1 MFLRRN
7 CPLVC
12 ENQKGELL
20 TKNDSIANGSLLAAN
35 AHSLLKSLYG
45 TLLVMPDNIKSQV
58 VTQGVQRS
66 PNRAM
71 LRAVGFRDEDF
82 SKPIVGIANGHST
95 ITPCNMGIE
104 PLAKRAEAGARAA
117 GAMPQ
122 MFGTITISDGISMGT
137 EGMKYSL
144 VSRDVIADSIET
156 ACMGQSMDGVVAIGG
171 CDKNM
176 PGAMIAIAR
185 MNIPGIFVYGGTIK
199 PGHLDGRDLTVVSAF
214 EAVGQQ
220 SAGKITEEELMA
232 VERHACPGAGS
243 CGGMFTANT
252 MSSAFEA
259 MGMSLMY
266 SSTMAAEDAE
276 KADSA
281 EKSATALVQAIRNQL
296 LPRQI
301 ITRQSIENAISV
313 IMAIGG
319 STNAVLH
326 FLAIAHAAGVPLVL
340 DDFETIRARVPVL
353 CDLKPSGRYVATD
366 LHKAGGIPQ
375 VMKMLLV
382 NGLLHGDC
390 ITITGQTVAELLA
403 DIPAEPRPDQDVIRP
418 WGNPLYATGHLAILK
433 GNLATEGAV
442 AKITGV
448 KNPQITGPA
457 RVFESEEACLDAV
470 LAGKIHPGDVIVVR
484 YEGPKGGPGMR
495 EMLAPTSAIIGAG
508 LGDAV
513 GLITDGRFSGGT
525 YGMVVG
531 HVAPEAF
538 VGGTIA
544 LVQEG
549 DSITI
554 DAPARLLQ
562 LNVPDEELAKRR
574 AAWQPPNPRYSRGV
588 LAKYAKLV
596 ASSSMG
602 AVTDLGL
609 D

>member
-1 MFLRRN
+1 MPENLR
-7 CPLVC
+7 
-12 ENQKGELL
+12 
-20 TKNDSIANGSLLAAN
+20 
-35 AHSLLKSLYG
+35 
-45 TLLVMPDNIKSQV
+45 SQA
-58 VTQGVQRS
+58 VTGGVQRA

-71 LRAVGFRDEDF
+71 LRAVGFGDGDF
-82 SKPIVGIANGHST
+82 TKPIVGIANGYST
-95 ITPCNMGIE
+95 ITPCNMGLND
-104 PLAKRAEAGARAA
+104 LALRAIASAKEA

-122 MFGTITISDGISMGT
+122 VFGTITISDGISMGT
-137 EGMKYSL
+137 QGMKYSL

-156 ACMGQSMDGVVAIGG
+156 VCNGQSMDGLLAVGG

-185 MNIPGIFVYGGTIK
+185 MNIPAIFVYGGTIK
-199 PGHLDGRDLTVVSAF
+199 PGHHNGRDLTVVSVF
-214 EAVGQQ
+214 EAVGQF
-220 SAGKITEEELMA
+220 SAAKIDETELNA
-232 VERHACPGAGS
+232 VEHKACPGAGS

-259 MGMSLMY
+259 MGMSLPY

-281 EKSATALVQAIRNQL
+281 AESAKVLVEAVRKQL
-296 LPRQI
+296 LPSQI
-301 ITRQSIENAISV
+301 LTRKAFENAIAV

-326 FLAIAHAAGVPLVL
+326 LLAISNAIGVELSL
-340 DDFETIRARVPVL
+340 DDFETIRAKVPVL
-353 CDLKPSGRYVATD
+353 CDLKPSGKYVATD

-375 VMKMLLV
+375 VMKMLLEQ
-382 NGLLHGDC
+382 GLLHGDAL
-390 ITITGQTVAELLA
+390 TITGQTVAEVLA
-403 DIPAEPRPDQDVIRP
+403 DIPADPRTDQDVIRP
-418 WGNPLYATGHLAILK
+418 WNNPLYAQGHLAILR

-448 KNPQITGPA
+448 KKPIITGPA
-457 RVFESEEACLDAV
+457 RVFESEENCLDAI
-470 LAGKIHPGDVIVVR
+470 LAGKIQAGDVIVIR

-508 LGDAV
+508 LGDSV

-531 HVAPEAF
+531 HVAPEAQ

-544 LVQEG
+544 LVKEG

-554 DAPARLLQ
+554 DAKKRLLQ
-562 LNVPDEELAKRR
+562 LNVSDAELEQRR
-574 AAWQPPNPRYSRGV
+574 ALWQPPKPRYTKGV

-596 ASSSMG
+596 SSSSVG

-609 D
+609 G

>member
-1 MFLRRN
+1 MSDNRR
-7 CPLVC
+7 
-12 ENQKGELL
+12 
-20 TKNDSIANGSLLAAN
+20 
-35 AHSLLKSLYG
+35 
-45 TLLVMPDNIKSQV
+45 SQA
-58 VTQGVQRS
+58 VTQGVQRA

-71 LRAVGFRDEDF
+71 LRATGFGDQDF
-82 SKPIVGIANGHST
+82 KKPIVGLANGYST
-95 ITPCNMGIE
+95 ITPCNMGLNQ
-104 PLAKRAEAGARAA
+104 LAQRAESGLKTAGS
-117 GAMPQ
+117 MPQ

-156 ACMGQSMDGVVAIGG
+156 ACMGQSMDGVLAIGG

-185 MNIPGIFVYGGTIK
+185 MNIPAIFVYGGTIK
-199 PGHLDGRDLTVVSAF
+199 PGHLDGKDLTVVSAF
-214 EAVGQQ
+214 EAVGEH
-220 SAGKITEEELMA
+220 SAGRIDDAELMA
-232 VERHACPGAGS
+232 VEKNACPGAGS

-281 EKSATALVQAIRNQL
+281 EKSSAVLVEAIKKQI

-301 ITRQSIENAISV
+301 LTREAFENAIAT

-326 FLAIAHAAGVPLVL
+326 LLAIASTAGVPLTL
-340 DDFETIRARVPVL
+340 DDFETIRAKVPVI

-375 VMKMLLV
+375 VMKMLLAH
-382 NGLLHGDC
+382 GLLHGDAL
-390 ITITGQTVAELLA
+390 TITGQTVAEVLA
-403 DIPAEPRPDQDVIRP
+403 DIPETPSPDQDVIRT
-418 WGNPLYATGHLAILK
+418 WDQPLYAQGHLAILK

-448 KNPQITGPA
+448 KMPKITGPA
-457 RVFESEEACLDAV
+457 RVFESEESCLDAI
-470 LAGKIHPGDVIVVR
+470 LDGKIQAGDVIVIR

-508 LGDAV
+508 LGDSV
-513 GLITDGRFSGGT
+513 GLITDGRFSGGS
-525 YGMVVG
+525 YGRVVG
-531 HVAPEAF
+531 HVAPEAA

-544 LVQEG
+544 LVHEG

-554 DAPARLLQ
+554 DAQERKLD
-562 LNVPDEELAKRR
+562 LNLSEAELAARR
-574 AAWQPPNPRYSRGV
+574 AAWTPPLPRYTRGM

-596 ASSSMG
+596 SSSSLG

-609 D
+609 G

>member
-1 MFLRRN
+1 MPENLR
-7 CPLVC
+7 
-12 ENQKGELL
+12 
-20 TKNDSIANGSLLAAN
+20 
-35 AHSLLKSLYG
+35 
-45 TLLVMPDNIKSQV
+45 SQA
-58 VTQGVQRS
+58 VTGGVQRA

-71 LRAVGFRDEDF
+71 LRAVGFGDGDF
-82 SKPIVGIANGHST
+82 TKPIVGIANGYST
-95 ITPCNMGIE
+95 ITPCNMGLND
-104 PLAKRAEAGARAA
+104 LALRAVASAKEA

-156 ACMGQSMDGVVAIGG
+156 VCNGQSMDGLLAVGG

-185 MNIPGIFVYGGTIK
+185 MNIPAIFVYGGTIK
-199 PGHLDGRDLTVVSAF
+199 PGHHNGRDLTVVSVF
-214 EAVGQQ
+214 EAVGQF
-220 SAGKITEEELMA
+220 SAGKIDATELNA
-232 VERHACPGAGS
+232 VENKACPGAGS
-243 CGGMFTANT
+243 CGGMYTANT

-259 MGMSLMY
+259 MGMSLPY

-276 KADSA
+276 KADSTA
-281 EKSATALVQAIRNQL
+281 ESAKVVVEAIRKQL
-296 LPRQI
+296 LPSQI
-301 ITRQSIENAISV
+301 LTRKAFENAIAV

-326 FLAIAHAAGVPLVL
+326 LLAISNAIGVELSL
-340 DDFETIRARVPVL
+340 DDFETIRAKVPVL
-353 CDLKPSGRYVATD
+353 CDLKPSGKYVATD
-366 LHKAGGIPQ
+366 LHKAGGIPL
-375 VMKMLLV
+375 VMKMLLEQS
-382 NGLLHGDC
+382 LLHPDAL
-390 ITITGQTVAELLA
+390 TITGQTVAEVLA
-403 DIPAEPRPDQDVIRP
+403 DIPAEPRTDFDVIRP
-418 WGNPLYATGHLAILK
+418 WNNPLYAQGHLAILR

-448 KNPQITGPA
+448 KKPQITGPA
-457 RVFESEEACLDAV
+457 RVFESEENCLDAI
-470 LAGKIHPGDVIVVR
+470 LAGKIQAGDVIIIR

-508 LGDAV
+508 LGDSV

-531 HVAPEAF
+531 HVAPEAQ

-554 DAPARLLQ
+554 DAHNRLLQ
-562 LNVPDEELAKRR
+562 LNVSDAELEQRR
-574 AAWQPPNPRYSRGV
+574 ALWQPPKPRYTKGV

-596 ASSSMG
+596 SSSSVG

-609 D
+609 G

>member
-1 MFLRRN
+1 LR
-7 CPLVC
+7 
-12 ENQKGELL
+12 
-20 TKNDSIANGSLLAAN
+20 
-35 AHSLLKSLYG
+35 KSFKMMSG
-45 TLLVMPDNIKSQV
+45 KERMSENIKSQV

-71 LRAVGFRDEDF
+71 LRAVGFKDEDF
-82 SKPIVGIANGHST
+82 NKAIVGVANAYST
-95 ITPCNMGIE
+95 ITPCNMGINT
-104 PLAKRAEAGARAA
+104 LAQRAEAGIKSA

-144 VSRDVIADSIET
+144 VSREVIADSIET
-156 ACMGQSMDGVVAIGG
+156 ACTGQSMDGVIAIGG

-185 MNIPGIFVYGGTIK
+185 MNIPAIFVYGGTIK
-199 PGHLDGRDLTVVSAF
+199 PGHYNGKDLTVVSSF
-214 EAVGQQ
+214 EAVGQH
-220 SAGKITEEELMA
+220 SAGKIGYDELLA
-232 VERHACPGAGS
+232 VERNACPGAGS

-259 MGMSLMY
+259 LGMSLPY

-276 KADSA
+276 KADST
-281 EKSATALVQAIRNQL
+281 EKSASVLVEAIRKQL

-301 ITRQSIENAISV
+301 ITRKSIENAITV
-313 IMAIGG
+313 IMAVGG

-326 FLAIAHAAGVPLVL
+326 FLAIARAAGVELTI
-340 DDFETIRARVPVL
+340 DDFETIRGRVPVL
-353 CDLKPSGRYVATD
+353 CDLKPSGKYVATD

-375 VMKMLLV
+375 VMKILLV
-382 NGLLHGDC
+382 NGLIHGDA
-390 ITITGQTVAELLA
+390 ITISGETIAEVLA
-403 DIPAEPRPDQDVIRP
+403 NVPPEPAANQDVIRP
-418 WGNPLYATGHLAILK
+418 WDKPIYAQGHLAILK

-448 KNPQITGPA
+448 KNPVITGPA
-457 RVFESEEACLDAV
+457 RVFESEEACLAAI
-470 LAGKIHPGDVIVVR
+470 LANKIQAGDVIVVR

-508 LGDAV
+508 LGDSV

-531 HVAPEAF
+531 HVAPEAA
-538 VGGTIA
+538 VGGAIA
-544 LVQEG
+544 LVEEG

-562 LNVPDEELAKRR
+562 LNVTDAELARRR
-574 AAWQPPNPRYSRGV
+574 ANWQPPTPRYTKGV

-596 ASSSMG
+596 SSSSVG
-602 AVTDLGL
+602 AVTDLDL
-609 D
+609 FNS